1 MKTINGIVPVM
12 LTPFAAD
19 ERIDYPVL
27 AKLIDWYL
35 EKGVDAL
42 FAVCQSSEMQFL
54 SLEERVELARLWY
67 SALTAAFPLS
77 LLAISVMILK
87 RKKPS
92 CWRWRRPVLM
102 PWCW

>member
-12 LTPFAAD
+12 LTPFTAGD
-19 ERIDYPVL
+19 RIDYPAL

-54 SLEERVELARLWY
+54 SLEERVELARFVVQHVMAV
-67 SALTAAFPLS
+67 SRLS
-77 LLAISVMILK
+77 PPAISAMTLT
-87 RKKPS
+87 RKNPS

-102 PWCW
+102 LWYW